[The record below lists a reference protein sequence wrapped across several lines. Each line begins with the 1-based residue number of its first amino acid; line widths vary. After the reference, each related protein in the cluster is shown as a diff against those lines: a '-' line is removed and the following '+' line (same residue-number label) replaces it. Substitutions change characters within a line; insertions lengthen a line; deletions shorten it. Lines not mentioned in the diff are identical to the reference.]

1 MGIRMQL
8 TSLFRSP
15 SDREHDRQS
24 AIVEQGRAG
33 SPEEEA
39 NRRETQRL
47 AGMSSEDREWEQA
60 ALQRHRDAQDRLIP

>member
-15 SDREHDRQS
+15 GDREQDRQPG
-24 AIVEQGRAG
+24 IVEQGRAG
-33 SPEEEA
+33 SPAEEA

-47 AGMSSEDREWEQA
+47 AGMSDEDREWEQA
-60 ALQRHRDAQDRLIP
+60 ALQRHRNAQDRLMS